1 MTLCGWPISCASAKP
16 LTRANTAFPAVITP
30 RASVVEKNISL
41 TPKGRAMSRGMTAGF
56 FIGFAGQLRCL
67 RRNLMGD

>member
-1 MTLCGWPISCASAKP
+1 
-16 LTRANTAFPAVITP
+16 
-30 RASVVEKNISL
+30 
-41 TPKGRAMSRGMTAGF
+41 MSRGMTAGF